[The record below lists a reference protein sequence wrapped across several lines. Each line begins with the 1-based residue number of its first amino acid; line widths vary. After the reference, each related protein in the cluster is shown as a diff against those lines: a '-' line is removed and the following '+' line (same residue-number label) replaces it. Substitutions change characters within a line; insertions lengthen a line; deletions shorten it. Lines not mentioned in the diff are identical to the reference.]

1 MAHRRGHKTHRRSTH
16 RKHKSHRR
24 HTHKRRHH
32 RGGRGGMGGAELGHA
47 FTTGASQELYQ
58 MTGKTPGLS
67 SGGGSKSTKRRRN
80 ETRKQRARNAEIKR
94 RHEKFSEVFVVGMP
108 ISGHEGHSFK
118 HLSRNEMKNKI
129 RIEAL
134 SKYVEM
140 FGNNEGFNE
149 LNLKLT
155 N

>member
-1 MAHRRGHKTHRRSTH
+1 MAQRRGQKTHRKSAH

-67 SGGGSKSTKRRRN
+67 S
-80 ETRKQRARNAEIKR
+80 
-94 RHEKFSEVFVVGMP
+94 
-108 ISGHEGHSFK
+108 
-118 HLSRNEMKNKI
+118 
-129 RIEAL
+129 
-134 SKYVEM
+134 
-140 FGNNEGFNE
+140 
-149 LNLKLT
+149 
-155 N
+155 